1 MSIERILYIV
11 VPGVLAAISII
22 IFVLA
27 LRVSYLIEIIK
38 DPERHKGV
46 KLTFTNVF
54 ASAFGSAPTPELVVL
69 RSTLRMRLILSMM
82 FLVASAVLSQI
93 LRIQAWQSMNG

>member
-1 MSIERILYIV
+1 MSTERILYIV

-22 IFVLA
+22 IFIFA
-27 LRVSYLIEIIK
+27 LRVSYLIDIIK

-54 ASAFGSAPTPELVVL
+54 ATAFGSAPTPELVVL
-69 RSTLRMRLILSMM
+69 RNTLRMRLILSLM
-82 FLVASAVLSQI
+82 FLVASAVLSQV
-93 LRIQAWQSMNG
+93 LRLQAWPPPQ

>member
-1 MSIERILYIV
+1 MSTERILYIV

-22 IFVLA
+22 IFILA
-27 LRVSYLIEIIK
+27 LRVSYVIEVIK

-54 ASAFGSAPTPELVVL
+54 ASAFGSAPTPELAAL
-69 RSTLRMRLILSMM
+69 RNALRMRLILSMM

-93 LRIQAWQSMNG
+93 LRIQAWQAANG